1 MKIVITGV
9 PIERLEMPI
18 LDDFGGDTDG
28 RRDRSDLSN
37 GKRKYSSN

>member
-18 LDDFGGDTDG
+18 LDDFGGDKDG
-28 RRDRSDLSN
+28 RRYDRSNISDRPRYPGN
-37 GKRKYSSN
+37 